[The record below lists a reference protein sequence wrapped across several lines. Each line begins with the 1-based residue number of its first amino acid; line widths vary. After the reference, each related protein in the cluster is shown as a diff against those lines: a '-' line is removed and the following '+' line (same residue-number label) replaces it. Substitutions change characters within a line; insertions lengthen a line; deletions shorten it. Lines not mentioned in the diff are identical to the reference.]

1 MTLVGRKGFVDLTNG
16 AALNAAR
23 RRLLIWTP
31 RSTFRALLKEPLMLG
46 SIEELEA
53 LYGSPHE
60 RAVLKE
66 IDYVS
71 EDYAAFIAASP
82 FVAVST
88 AGPEGLDCSPKGDS
102 PGFVRIIDSRTLA
115 IPDRPGNNRIDS
127 LRNIV
132 RDPRVALLFVIP
144 GVGETLRVNGHA
156 SISDDPALLASF
168 AVNGKAPRTVIVVR
182 VESVY
187 FHCSK
192 ALVRSDLWN
201 PDKHIP
207 RSSLPS
213 AGQIFEHISGGT
225 FDAKTYDR
233 ELPGRV
239 KASLY

>member
-1 MTLVGRKGFVDLTNG
+1 MLT
-16 AALNAAR
+16 
-23 RRLLIWTP
+23 
-31 RSTFRALLKEPLMLG
+31 

-53 LYGSPHE
+53 VYGPPLE

-71 EDYAAFIAASP
+71 EDYGAFIAASP
-82 FVAVST
+82 FVAMST
-88 AGPEGLDCSPKGDS
+88 AGPEGLDCSPKGDA

-144 GVGETLRVNGHA
+144 GVGETLRVNGQA
-156 SISDDPALLASF
+156 SISDDATLLASF
-168 AVNGKAPRTVIVVR
+168 SVNDRVPRTVILVHVA
-182 VESVY
+182 SVY

-192 ALVRSDLWN
+192 ALLRSDLWN
-201 PDKHIP
+201 PDKHVP

-213 AGQIFEHISGGT
+213 AGEIFQHISGGT
-225 FDAKTYDR
+225 FDGKTYDR
-233 ELPGRV
+233 ELPVRV